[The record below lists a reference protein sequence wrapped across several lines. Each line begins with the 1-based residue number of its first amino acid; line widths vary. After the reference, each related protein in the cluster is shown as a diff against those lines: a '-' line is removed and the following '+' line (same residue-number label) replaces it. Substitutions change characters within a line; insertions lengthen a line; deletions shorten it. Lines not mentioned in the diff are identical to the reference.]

1 MNISVKSS
9 ALSLKILLVDDHV
22 MITDFYKMALAKLKN
37 CEEIT
42 STNSLKKAYEFI
54 FNKNRDEIIDLVILD
69 LSMPEYPEKSL
80 NNGEDLA
87 KLIRV
92 KNPET
97 KIIFITGYCNLIRL
111 NSVLHNINPEGII
124 EKSDVDY
131 NSFIIAFNKIIDGE
145 LYKSETIRKTL
156 NNGKLNNVFFDS
168 LNRQIIVL
176 ISQGITTKNIP
187 HYLPLTL
194 SAVHKRKSK
203 IKELLQIE
211 HGNDE
216 DIIRESQKKGI
227 I

>member
-1 MNISVKSS
+1 MYISVKSS

-22 MITDFYKMALAKLKN
+22 MITDFYKTALAKLKK
-37 CEEIT
+37 CKEIT
-42 STNSLKKAYEFI
+42 STNSLKNAYEFI
-54 FNKNRDEIIDLVILD
+54 FNKNPDKIIDVVILD

-80 NNGEDLA
+80 NTGEDLA
-87 KLIRV
+87 KLIRAIY
-92 KNPET
+92 PET

-111 NSVLHNINPEGII
+111 NSLLQNINPEGII

-145 LYKSETIRKTL
+145 FYRSETIQKTI

-168 LNRQIIVL
+168 LNRQIVFL

-187 HYLPLTL
+187 LYLPLTL

-211 HGNDE
+211 CGNDE